1 MDWEKYNLSSPEL
14 YGEGRAKILSLL
26 TASFF
31 EITLYSLP
39 SISLMESRQ
48 PSIPGSDCIF
58 LNSDLINSFLS
69 SSLTIS
75 PTFACSEI
83 FSIGAR
89 NL

>member
-1 MDWEKYNLSSPEL
+1 MAWEKYNLPSPEL
-14 YGEGRAKILSLL
+14 CGEGKAKILLLL
-26 TASFF
+26 TTSFF

-39 SISLMESRQ
+39 SISLIESRQ
-48 PSIPGSDCIF
+48 PSIPGSDFTF

-75 PTFACSEI
+75 PTFAYSEI
-83 FSIGAR
+83 FPIGAR